1 MKTVYINFF
10 GQITEQSAIRFMA
23 ACTEVLRI
31 DTPECLYFLFSSA
44 GGHVDAGVTIY
55 NYLRA
60 LPVKIVMHN
69 NGSIDSIANVIF
81 HAADSDDRH
90 AAPHATFLFHGV
102 GMELPGGMKINRSQI
117 QELLSQISALENK
130 IASIITSR
138 CSLSADEVKALF
150 LNGESKDT
158 SFALAKGVIKSVGQ
172 PAIPKDA
179 KSYSL
184 NFT

>member
-1 MKTVYINFF
+1 MKTVYVNFF
-10 GQITEQSAIRFMA
+10 GQITEQSAIKFMA
-23 ACTEVLRI
+23 ACNEVIRI
-31 DTPECLYFLFSSA
+31 DAPECLYFLFSSA

-60 LPVKIVMHN
+60 LPVKVVMHN

-81 HAADSDDRH
+81 HAADERH

-130 IASIITSR
+130 IANIITSR
-138 CSLSADEVKALF
+138 CSLTAEEIKALF

-158 SFALAKGVIKSVGQ
+158 AFAMGKAVIQSVSQ

-184 NFT
+184 NFA